1 MITEKINLAEL
12 ITYLVKLSLFTIM
25 FTLGLG
31 LLRQNFLRLRQ
42 NPSLVLRSLIAVVI
56 LVPLSAICVLK
67 GLPDLPVPTRHAIAL
82 MAICPSAPFILR
94 KASKVDAD
102 ADIAGPLQIF
112 FALLSILTV
121 PVTVVCFKALFA
133 KTGWDVTPETVAPLV
148 LQTQIL
154 PLGLGFLVRQLS
166 PGWADRLQGLL
177 VKLSN
182 ILFPVIILLILVK
195 AAQPLMQFLGSSFA
209 TLTLVAMLI
218 MVAMALLIGHLSGGP
233 GEKTR
238 TTLALVTSMR
248 NPGLAMLLATKFA
261 SDVAFIRA
269 AIAAYLLL
277 TVLGSIPYLSWRKR
291 VTASE

>member
-1 MITEKINLAEL
+1 MDKTNLAEL
-12 ITYLVKLSLFTIM
+12 VTALVKLSLFIIM
-25 FTLGLG
+25 FALGLS

-42 NPSLVLRSLIAVVI
+42 NSSLVLRSLIAVVI
-56 LVPLSAICVLK
+56 LVPLSAICLLK
-67 GLPDLPVPTRHAIAL
+67 GLPDLPAPTRHAIAL
-82 MAICPSAPFILR
+82 MAACPSAPFILR
-94 KASKVDAD
+94 KASKVGAD
-102 ADIAGPLQIF
+102 ADIAGPLQLF

-121 PVTVVCFKALFA
+121 PVTIFCFKILFA
-133 KTGWDVTPETVAPLV
+133 RTGWDVTPETVAPV
-148 LQTQIL
+148 ILQTQIL

-166 PGWADRLQGLL
+166 PDWADKLQRPLI
-177 VKLSN
+177 KLSN

-233 GEKTR
+233 SERTR

-248 NPGLAMLLATKFA
+248 NPGLAMLLASKFA
-261 SDVAFIRA
+261 SDVVFIRA
-269 AIAAYLLL
+269 AIAAYVVL

-291 VTASE
+291 ATASE